1 MGLTIRLEAVTDK
14 LNAKLWELETK
25 ESKKGAKRATR
36 EAAKV
41 VLRYAKSN
49 VPVDSGALKKSLKV
63 KAMKRSRKRKDQ
75 VGSSVITGIDTMKAF
90 VGDQFYGQFIEFG
103 WTLRDGSEEP
113 PRPFLRPALWDNKV
127 EIHRAY
133 LRALRDWLKEQEV
146 KKAKIK

>member
-1 MGLTIRLEAVTDK
+1 MGDTIRLEAVTDK

-63 KAMKRSRKRKDQ
+63 KAMKRSRKNKDQ
-75 VGSSVITGIDTMKAF
+75 VGSTVITGIDTMKAF

-127 EIHRAY
+127 EIHRGLSQSASG
-133 LRALRDWLKEQEV
+133 LAKRAGSKESQD
-146 KKAKIK
+146 